1 MRQFIRH
8 LIDVPLAVGFGVSEP
23 SAGYHTHDICQGGV
37 AFRSAGAVPAGQEVE
52 IGIDFVQPP
61 FQARGRVVWCRPHPV
76 NGYELGVRF
85 DDAEE
90 AFRARMVAQLCAIE
104 DYRCAVLRTEGRELS
119 MDQAAAEWI
128 ERHAAD
134 FPAGH

>member
-8 LIDVPLAVGFGVSEP
+8 LIDVPVAVGFGVSEP
-23 SAGYHTHDICQGGV
+23 AAGYHTHDIGEGGL
-37 AFRSAGAVPAGQEVE
+37 AFRSVEAVAPGREVV

-61 FQARGRVVWCRPHPV
+61 FQARGRVVWCRPHPDE
-76 NGYELGVRF
+76 GYELGVRF

-104 DYRCAVLRTEGRELS
+104 DYRCEVLRTEGRELS
-119 MDQAAAEWI
+119 VDQAAAEWI

-134 FPAGH
+134 FPTH